1 MPPNSEPVWRWTT
14 EPLTEK
20 MIRSAER
27 DLGVEFPTD
36 YRACVREN
44 HGGAP
49 DPAGFRVPFAP
60 DRREMHAVGLLL
72 TLDPRESEN
81 VLQTRAEL
89 AESGPLPDGVI
100 PIINDGSG
108 NYVCLD
114 YRADPARKAPTIAFF
129 ANQLAPVDAL
139 IPLATTFAEFL
150 SALHAEP

>member
-1 MPPNSEPVWRWTT
+1 MPPNPEPVWRWTT

-27 DLGVEFPTD
+27 DLGVEFPAD
-36 YRACVREN
+36 YRACVREK

-89 AESGPLPDGVI
+89 AGSGQLPDGVI

-114 YRADPARKAPTIAFF
+114 YRTDPARKSPSVVFLACERAPGA
-129 ANQLAPVDAL
+129 DL
-139 IPLATTFAEFL
+139 IPLANSFAEFL